1 MNSKLTSWIPPV
13 LWMGLIFLG
22 SSLPGAAVSADL
34 WVNFLAYKAAHLFE
48 YAVLAVLLARRN
60 ARGSISGSWALSALG
75 LSILYAMTDEFH
87 QTFVPG
93 RTGVWTD
100 VVIDGLGAVAGLWL
114 FRRRLAIQSRGV
126 EGSQNTLR
134 GIL

>member
-1 MNSKLTSWIPPV
+1 V
-13 LWMGLIFLG
+13 
-22 SSLPGAAVSADL
+22 
-34 WVNFLAYKAAHLFE
+34 HLFE
-48 YAVLAVLLARRN
+48 YAVLAVLLARRS
-60 ARGSISGSWALSALG
+60 ARGGFSRSQAFSVLG